1 MREGALMSS
10 QHAVTRRDRLGGVS
24 QAVGGR
30 APEAAAGVEA
40 RPSTPALVRVKR
52 LLLADR
58 VATVIVAGA
67 VVLALQIASM
77 FAPSYIAPP
86 PAAIVERMWASLTVD
101 PLQIGVT
108 LVRLA
113 AALAFALI
121 VGTAIGIVIGTIAWI
136 RPYLRALV
144 VIDTGISALSWMLLA
159 AFWFKNP
166 EIRIF
171 FILAVLLL
179 PFYALSVYDGIRAI
193 PKDWVEMCESFRPS
207 RGQVLRYLILPHIAS
222 YILATTKTVV
232 GYATRMVIFAELI
245 GSAVGIGAQ
254 MGLAQANFDIA
265 AVIGWTVLLV
275 VLNLF
280 LQWAINLVEAYV
292 LRWRPPV
299 ELR

>member
-1 MREGALMSS
+1 MSS
-10 QHAVTRRDRLGGVS
+10 QNAATRRAPLGGV
-24 QAVGGR
+24 
-30 APEAAAGVEA
+30 PEAAERHAPGAAAAIEA
-40 RPSTPALVRVKR
+40 TPVLVRVKR
-52 LLLADR
+52 ILLADR
-58 VATVIVAGA
+58 VATVIVGA
-67 VVLALQIASM
+67 AIVLALQIASM
-77 FAPSYIAPP
+77 FAPAYIAPA
-86 PAAIVERMWASLTVD
+86 PAAIFERMWASLTVD
-101 PLQIGVT
+101 PIQIGVT
-108 LVRLA
+108 LARLA

-121 VGTAIGIVIGTIAWI
+121 VGTAIGVVIGTIAWI

-166 EIRIF
+166 EVRIF
-171 FILAVLLL
+171 FILAVLLI

-207 RGQVLRYLILPHIAS
+207 RSQVLRYLILPHIAA
-222 YILATTKTVV
+222 YVLATTKTVV

-254 MGLAQANFDIA
+254 MGLAEASFDIA
-265 AVIGWTVLLV
+265 AVIAWTILLV
-275 VLNLF
+275 ILNLF

-299 ELR
+299 EVR

>member
-1 MREGALMSS
+1 MS
-10 QHAVTRRDRLGGVS
+10 QQQAVTGMARRGGRS
-24 QAVGGR
+24 APAGGR
-30 APEAAAGVEA
+30 AIEAPPLAA
-40 RPSTPALVRVKR
+40 PAMVRVKR

-58 VATVIVAGA
+58 TATVIVVGA
-67 VVLALQIASM
+67 IVVALQIASI
-77 FAPSYIAPP
+77 FAPAYIAPP
-86 PAAIVERMWASLTVD
+86 PTLIVARMWTSLTVD
-101 PLQIGVT
+101 PIQIAVT
-108 LVRLA
+108 LARLA
-113 AALAFALI
+113 AALAFALV
-121 VGTAIGIVIGTIAWI
+121 VGTVIGIAIGTIAWI

-166 EIRIF
+166 ELRIF
-171 FILAVLLL
+171 FIMAVLLI

-207 RGQVLRYLILPHIAS
+207 RMQVLHYLILPHIAA
-222 YILATTKTVV
+222 YVLGTTKTVV

-275 VLNLF
+275 ALNLF
-280 LQWAINLVEAYV
+280 LQWAINRVEGYV

-299 ELR
+299 EVR